1 MTGKGCAGSRRAMQ
15 GPSDRILEE
24 RWRRPSAAR
33 DVLFIGLCV
42 GLAGGPAWA
51 QMPYAPSLKL
61 ELSGGVAGSPSRQA
75 LSPEELTRAEALLPL
90 LEGKQ
95 EFRTIGEF
103 VHLGPGA
110 TPVLAKALAM
120 PSPRV
125 RYNAI
130 EAMLMIKDPGA
141 VPSLIETAK
150 SATEIPRV
158 REHALRVSV
167 RLDPPKAP
175 PAIEALAKD
184 PEPALRKAAAFESR
198 YVREKA
204 VIPVLIALVSDEER
218 SVAVTAI
225 NSLWILTRHESE
237 MHDWETSTPADR
249 TEWAQEWIDWWKSV
263 QDTLQLPEPRTPRKP
278 LPQ

>member
-1 MTGKGCAGSRRAMQ
+1 MMSGNVVGAVLVGMLVWLVGPQAGGADAGTEHP
-15 GPSDRILEE
+15 GPSMLV
-24 RWRRPSAAR
+24 S
-33 DVLFIGLCV
+33 
-42 GLAGGPAWA
+42 
-51 QMPYAPSLKL
+51 MPYESPPKVEAAPVGTVPPL
-61 ELSGGVAGSPSRQA
+61 AQA
-75 LSPEELTRAEALLPL
+75 LGPEDVKRAEALLPL

-95 EFRTIGEF
+95 EFRAIGEF

-130 EAMLMIKDPGA
+130 ETMLMIQDPGA

-184 PEPALRKAAAFESR
+184 PEPALRKAAAFEAR

-204 VIPVLIALVSDEER
+204 VIPVLITLVSDEEK

-237 MHDWETSTPADR
+237 MHDWETSTLADR
-249 TEWAQEWIDWWKSV
+249 TEWAQEWIDWWKTV
-263 QDTLQLPEPRTPRKP
+263 QDTLQLPEPWTPRKP
-278 LPQ
+278 